1 MDSPT
6 DDLAVRIAL
15 IRDHLPLAEA
25 PGLAGL
31 MHHAARPEAR
41 VSRLA
46 ETLGTTA
53 EDLAPFWAW
62 LWPGG
67 AGLIHYIRE
76 RPGVVRGQ
84 SVIDLGAGSGL
95 LAVEAMRLGASRAI
109 CVDPDPMARAA
120 CLANAAANGVVVEVL
135 PGVSAEALPD
145 ADLLLAGDVFYD
157 TEVAHASAALLNAAR
172 AQGIEVLVGDIGRHC
187 LPKEGLTERA
197 AYEVRDVGDAPSQPP
212 WRVRVMDWP
221 AVPPQLP
228 R

>member
-1 MDSPT
+1 MDMTT
-6 DDLAVRIAL
+6 DDLAARIAL
-15 IRDHLPLAEA
+15 IREHLPLAEA
-25 PGLAGL
+25 PGLPGL

-46 ETLGTTA
+46 EKLGTTA

-67 AGLIHYIRE
+67 AGLIHYIRAHPE
-76 RPGVVRGQ
+76 LVRGR
-84 SVIDLGAGSGL
+84 SLVDLGAGSGL

-120 CLANAAANGVVVEVL
+120 CLANAEANGVVVEVL
-135 PGVSAEALPD
+135 PGVSAGALPEVN
-145 ADLLLAGDVFYD
+145 LLLAGDVFYD
-157 TEVAHASAALLNAAR
+157 PEVAHASAALLNGAKARGAA
-172 AQGIEVLVGDIGRHC
+172 VLVGDIGRHC
-187 LPKEGLTERA
+187 LPKAGLTERA
-197 AYEVRDVGDAPSQPP
+197 SYEVRDVGDAPSQPP